1 MFSSRVWPRV
11 SAPSFIMVHYV
22 YIVVLGL
29 VGMVMIYPQ
38 KNISAIDALFQGMAA
53 ATMTGLNTVDFK
65 GLSIFQQLVL
75 YISPVLGNIC
85 FINFIVVLVRL
96 YWFESKFKEIV
107 RFSRLP
113 SAERTHR
120 VEHGLKTHKTI
131 GLATAIEEPTVL
143 LPEPV
148 EAKEAE
154 GLKHRNSHIPD
165 EVLDE
170 KEQDGSKP
178 TVVEKQLPIT
188 GPGHVSF
195 STDTFKPR
203 EKALRI
209 PGPREFEAGHR
220 AHEVDEEADGDELTK
235 ATSIDPSLVGATSVR
250 DRGKLERILSHA
262 ASVEQAASSAFVLGS
277 ASRPRSRSRSVS
289 RSLRPLSRTG
299 SRGSQ
304 APYLSYTPTI
314 GRNSQFL
321 NLTEEQRIE
330 LGGIEYRSLKL
341 LAKIVG
347 GYYFGFLL
355 LGSVLLIIWAYTAD
369 PSHRKYLLEN
379 GIHPVWWA
387 FYSCMTTYNNLGFAL
402 TPDSMVNFR
411 SSTFPMLFMTFL
423 IIAGNTAYPCMLRL
437 IIWCMFRISP
447 KTSAIREPLNFLLDH
462 PRRCYTL
469 LFPSRATWMLLGTLV
484 LLNGLD
490 IMLFMILDLKNPE
503 VTAIDTTWHRLC
515 AAAFQSTASRTA
527 GATTFALSKIHPA
540 VQFSLMVMMYI
551 SVFPVAISMR
561 NTNTYEESS
570 LGLYESEEEVDEN
583 TNSSSYL
590 GQHIKKQLAFD
601 LWYIFLGVFLITIAE
616 GDKIADLT
624 DPAFQVFAIFF
635 EVVSAYG
642 NVGLSLGHPTINAGL
657 SGKFTIVSKL
667 VMCAMMVRG
676 RHRGLPYELD
686 RAIVLPGER
695 HRREEQS
702 RAGSQVVSNN

>member
-1 MFSSRVWPRV
+1 MFSLTQWPRV
-11 SAPSFIMVHYV
+11 SRPSFIVVHYV
-22 YIVVLGL
+22 YIVVLCL
-29 VGMVMIYPQ
+29 VGMVMIYPL
-38 KNISAIDALFQGMAA
+38 KNITAIDALFQGVSAG
-53 ATMTGLNTVDFK
+53 TMTGLNTLDLNK
-65 GLSIFQQLVL
+65 LNTYQQLVL
-75 YISPVLGNIC
+75 YICPILGNLG
-85 FINFIVVLVRL
+85 FINFVVVLVRL

-113 SAERTHR
+113 STERSHHI
-120 VEHGLKTHKTI
+120 EHGPRSRRATTAS
-131 GLATAIEEPTVL
+131 ATATEIPPAISSEPAEAEET
-143 LPEPV
+143 
-148 EAKEAE
+148 E
-154 GLKHRNSHIPD
+154 GLKHRNPHAPD
-165 EVLDE
+165 EEAQDDPKPATV
-170 KEQDGSKP
+170 EQ
-178 TVVEKQLPIT
+178 QLPAT
-188 GPGHVSF
+188 GPGHISF

-203 EKALRI
+203 EKVLRI
-209 PGPREFEAGHR
+209 PGPREFEAGYR
-220 AHEVDEEADGDELTK
+220 AHEVDEGADGDELTK
-235 ATSIDPSLVGATSVR
+235 ATSVDPSIAGASSVR
-250 DRGKLERILSHA
+250 ERGKLGRILSHA
-262 ASVEQAASSAFVLGS
+262 TSVERAASSAFVLGS

-299 SRGSQ
+299 SRASQ

-347 GYYFGFLL
+347 GYFFGFLL
-355 LGSVLLIIWAYTAD
+355 LGSICLVIWIYATDA
-369 PSHRKYLLEN
+369 SHRQYLAKV
-379 GIHPVWWA
+379 GINPVWWA
-387 FYSCMTTYNNLGFAL
+387 FYSSMTTYNNLGFAL
-402 TPDSMVNFR
+402 TPDSMISFR
-411 SSTFPMLFMTFL
+411 SSTFPIVVMAFL
-423 IIAGNTAYPCMLRL
+423 ILVGNTAYPCMLRF
-437 IIWCMFRISP
+437 IIWCMFHISP
-447 KTSAIREPLNFLLDH
+447 KGSAIREPLNFLLDH

-469 LFPSRATWMLLGTLV
+469 LFPSRTTWTLLGSLV
-484 LLNGLD
+484 LINGVD

-515 AAAFQSTASRTA
+515 AASFQSISSRTA

-561 NTNTYEESS
+561 KTNTYEESS
-570 LGLYESEEEVDEN
+570 LGLYESDEEIDEN
-583 TNSSSYL
+583 SDSSSYL

-601 LWYIFLGVFLITIAE
+601 LWYVFLGVFLITIAE

-624 DPAFQVFAIFF
+624 DPAFQIFAIFF

-657 SGKFTIVSKL
+657 AGKFTVVSKL

-676 RHRGLPYELD
+676 RHRGLPYALD
-686 RAIVLPGER
+686 RAIVLPGEQER
-695 HRREEQS
+695 KEQA
-702 RAGSQVVSNN
+702 RTDSQVVSNSS